1 MMAWVRSYLATSK
14 KLLALILI
22 LGVTTVVFAV
32 GLMFVAGYLI
42 SASADNAFS
51 LLMLNIPL
59 AFVQIFGLGKPI
71 VRYVERLKSHE
82 WVLRLTSDLRQR
94 LFRAVQKHER
104 EDRRHKTGELL
115 GSLAS
120 DIEHVQNLYLR
131 TVFPVLIAW
140 LAGILLVIIAG
151 VCSLA
156 LGLFA
161 LGMLVVLCVLLPL
174 LATALNRARIDH
186 VNTARAH
193 LYATVTDQV
202 LGAQDVAI
210 AGRGSETAQRF
221 MAQLACVRGEERSL
235 ERHDRWR
242 LVFVQVLLLV
252 SITVLIMWS
261 ADAFGGT
268 QGGQADWIIAV
279 ALGFFPIIEVFAPL
293 SQQFEEGLSHL
304 DSLKRLSERD
314 VLDPTEP
321 PVAIVSAPQAPFTV
335 EIDALEFAYVA
346 NQPTLDT
353 FSMTIPY
360 GQKLAILGKS
370 GSGKSTL
377 ARLIH
382 GDLEPTSGAIAIAGT
397 SVREL
402 APAIWDY
409 VGFVSQDSYIFAMSI
424 MDNLRIGKPTIT
436 DAEAWE
442 VLELVGLKS
451 LVQSLPLGLETMAD
465 EAGLNFSGGQR
476 QRLVLARVLLQDP
489 PIIVLD
495 EPTVGLD
502 PLTEQ
507 RVLDTIMRAFASKTL
522 IFITHHLQ
530 GIDAFD
536 RVLFFEDGMLVMD
549 GSPAQLAQTS
559 ERYQKLRAFDK
570 GFFA

>member
-1 MMAWVRSYLATSK
+1 MAWVRSYLASSK
-14 KLLALILI
+14 KLLALILV

-82 WVLRLTSDLRQR
+82 WVLRLTSDLRLR

-104 EDRRHKTGELL
+104 EYRRHRTGELL

-140 LAGILLVIIAG
+140 LAGVLLVIIAG
-151 VCSLA
+151 VCSFA

-174 LATALNRARIDH
+174 LAVALNRARIDQ
-186 VNTARAH
+186 VNETRAG
-193 LYATVTDQV
+193 LYASVTDQV

-210 AGRGSETAQRF
+210 AGRGSETSQRF
-221 MAQLACVRGEERSL
+221 MDQLDRVRGEERTL
-235 ERHDRWR
+235 ECHDRWR
-242 LVFVQVLLLV
+242 LVLVQVLLLV

-261 ADAFGGT
+261 ASTFGGT
-268 QGGQADWIIAV
+268 QGGQANWIIAI

-314 VLDPTEP
+314 VLAAASSQD
-321 PVAIVSAPQAPFTV
+321 APNVELEAPYTI
-335 EIDALEFAYVA
+335 ELDALEFSYEA
-346 NQPTLDT
+346 NQPTLK
-353 FSMTIPY
+353 SLSLTIPY

-382 GDLEPTSGAIAIAGT
+382 GDLEPTAGTITIAGT
-397 SVREL
+397 PVRDL

-424 MDNLRIGKPTIT
+424 MDNLRIGKPNLS

-442 VLELVGLKS
+442 VLELVGLKA
-451 LVQSLPLGLETMAD
+451 LVQSLPHGLETMAD

-507 RVLDTIMRAFASKTL
+507 RVLDTILRVFATKTL

-536 RVLFFEDGMLVMD
+536 RVLFFEDGALIMD
-549 GSPAQLAQTS
+549 GSPAQLEQTS
-559 ERYQKLRAFDK
+559 ERYQKLRAFDR
-570 GFFA
+570 GFFS